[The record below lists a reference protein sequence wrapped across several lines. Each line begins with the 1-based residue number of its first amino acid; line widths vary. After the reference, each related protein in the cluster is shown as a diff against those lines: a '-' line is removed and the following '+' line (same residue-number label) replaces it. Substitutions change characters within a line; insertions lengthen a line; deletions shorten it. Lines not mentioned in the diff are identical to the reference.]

1 VITGFLALPEQ
12 ARETINGLRA
22 APGWPAA
29 PRIVEADDLLPERV
43 LLGDT
48 SAIERLIATAYL
60 PLAAD
65 QALLTTAAAYLERS
79 PSLEATAR
87 TLVVHPNTVRYR
99 LRRIADI
106 TGFSPM
112 EPRGAYALRLALSL
126 GRLGSL

>member
-1 VITGFLALPEQ
+1 
-12 ARETINGLRA
+12 
-22 APGWPAA
+22 
-29 PRIVEADDLLPERV
+29 VEADDLLPERV